1 MIFYLN
7 YVSLNIFWLKTMDT
21 KLANASTR
29 NAIISARVQLI
40 FFFFV
45 TQRSSERCMTTQ
57 RTAAWTANF
66 LLNFAPK
73 I

>member
-40 FFFFV
+40 FFFL
-45 TQRSSERCMTTQ
+45 RHTTLLRALHDYSKNGCVDGKLSPKF
-57 RTAAWTANF
+57 RT
-66 LLNFAPK
+66 
-73 I
+73 